1 MKCKVNSRRVLICI
15 VILNA
20 VVMFYLCGMPKSYT
34 NKLHFFDNLI
44 EPHGVVTE
52 AYMSR
57 RDMIIKDTLG
67 NDISISA
74 GSTLVKHTYSQE
86 YKDTVKEI
94 NAALGT
100 KEKPVEQNDYVTFNF
115 EGSDRKLNMDPSE
128 LNDKEKFEDITERY
142 QAERKAYKE
151 NKRKEAEKTYSNYML
166 HQRLWFC
173 FPAEHISGFIPGF
186 IGMLISLCFGLF
198 LLLIKK
204 DECFAR
210 IVILLVLISV
220 KIFAIIVFPPILWTC
235 L

>member
-1 MKCKVNSRRVLICI
+1 MKSKLNNRKVLICI

-20 VVMFYLCGMPKSYT
+20 VAMFYLCGMPKSYT
-34 NKLHFFDNLI
+34 NKHHFFEVDI
-44 EPHGVVTE
+44 QPHGVITE
-52 AYMSR
+52 AYLSR
-57 RDMIIKDTLG
+57 QDMIIKDTLG

-142 QAERKAYKE
+142 QAERKAYYE
-151 NKRKEAEKTYSNYML
+151 NKRKEAEKTYSEYML
-166 HQRLWFC
+166 HQR
-173 FPAEHISGFIPGF
+173 
-186 IGMLISLCFGLF
+186 LCFGLF
-198 LLLIKK
+198 LLLINK